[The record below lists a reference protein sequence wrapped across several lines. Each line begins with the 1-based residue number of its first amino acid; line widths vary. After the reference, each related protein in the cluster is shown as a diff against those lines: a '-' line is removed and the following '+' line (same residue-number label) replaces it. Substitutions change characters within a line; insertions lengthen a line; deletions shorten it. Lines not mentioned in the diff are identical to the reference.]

1 MVNINFRWYEKPVEN
16 FESFSFN
23 YNGLWIRT
31 HNSSNF
37 LESILANEGL
47 ADAFSPL
54 HLTLDKPESM
64 RSCVLNNGVIL
75 QPSNCFRNR
84 FINHAHKG
92 KGY

>member
-37 LESILANEGL
+37 LESILANE
-47 ADAFSPL
+47 
-54 HLTLDKPESM
+54 
-64 RSCVLNNGVIL
+64 
-75 QPSNCFRNR
+75 
-84 FINHAHKG
+84 
-92 KGY
+92 